1 MADKDMKWKTL
12 SQKYLIEKP
21 WLTARVDKVEL
32 PTGAIID
39 EYYVLEY
46 PDWVNTIAITKEG
59 EFIFVRQYRYAIGK
73 TVNELCAGVIEKPW
87 LTARV
92 DKVELP
98 TGAIIDEYYVL
109 EYPDWVNTIAIT
121 KDGMFVF
128 VRQYR
133 YAIGKTVNELCA
145 GVVEKDEDPMDAA
158 KRELMEETGFG
169 GGNWQKW
176 MTISANPSTHTN
188 LTHCYL
194 ATDVERM
201 DVQHL
206 DQAEDIEVRL
216 FSREEVMDMLEKGEI
231 WQSLMAA
238 PLWKYFAKAK

>member
-39 EYYVLEY
+39 
-46 PDWVNTIAITKEG
+46 D
-59 EFIFVRQYRYAIGK
+59 
-73 TVNELCAGVIEKPW
+73 
-87 LTARV
+87 
-92 DKVELP
+92 
-98 TGAIIDEYYVL
+98 YYVL

-145 GVVEKDEDPMDAA
+145 GVIEKGEDPMDAA

-169 GGNWQKW
+169 GGKWQKW

-216 FSREEVMDMLEKGEI
+216 FSRDEVMEMLEKGEI

-238 PLWKYFAKAK
+238 PLWKYFAKEK

>member
-21 WLTARVDKVEL
+21 WLTARVDKVQL
-32 PTGAIID
+32 PTG
-39 EYYVLEY
+39 V
-46 PDWVNTIAITKEG
+46 
-59 EFIFVRQYRYAIGK
+59 
-73 TVNELCAGVIEKPW
+73 
-87 LTARV
+87 
-92 DKVELP
+92 
-98 TGAIIDEYYVL
+98 IIDEYYVL

-121 KDGMFVF
+121 KDGKFVF

-145 GVVEKDEDPMDAA
+145 GVVEMGEDPMDAA

-169 GGNWQKW
+169 GGNWQEW

-194 ATDVERM
+194 ATDVEPLGK
-201 DVQHL
+201 QHL
-206 DQAEDIEVRL
+206 DQGEDLEPRI
-216 FSREEVMDMLEKGEI
+216 FSREEVLDMLQKGEI
-231 WQSLMAA
+231 WQALMVA
-238 PLWKYFAKAK
+238 PLWKYFASEK

>member
-12 SQKYLIEKP
+12 SQKYL
-21 WLTARVDKVEL
+21 
-32 PTGAIID
+32 
-39 EYYVLEY
+39 
-46 PDWVNTIAITKEG
+46 
-59 EFIFVRQYRYAIGK
+59 
-73 TVNELCAGVIEKPW
+73 IEKPW

-145 GVVEKDEDPMDAA
+145 GVIEKGEDPMDAA

-169 GGNWQKW
+169 GGKWQKW

-194 ATDVERM
+194 AMDVERM

-216 FSREEVMDMLEKGEI
+216 FSRDEVMEMLEKGEI

-238 PLWKYFAKAK
+238 PLWKYFAKEK

>member
-12 SQKYLIEKP
+12 SQKYL
-21 WLTARVDKVEL
+21 
-32 PTGAIID
+32 
-39 EYYVLEY
+39 
-46 PDWVNTIAITKEG
+46 
-59 EFIFVRQYRYAIGK
+59 
-73 TVNELCAGVIEKPW
+73 IEKPW

-145 GVVEKDEDPMDAA
+145 GVIEKGEAPMVAA

-194 ATDVERM
+194 AMDVERM

-206 DQAEDIEVRL
+206 TSVRDNEL
-216 FSREEVMDMLEKGEI
+216 YL
-231 WQSLMAA
+231 
-238 PLWKYFAKAK
+238 KAL

>member
-12 SQKYLIEKP
+12 SQKYL
-21 WLTARVDKVEL
+21 
-32 PTGAIID
+32 
-39 EYYVLEY
+39 
-46 PDWVNTIAITKEG
+46 
-59 EFIFVRQYRYAIGK
+59 
-73 TVNELCAGVIEKPW
+73 IEKPW

-145 GVVEKDEDPMDAA
+145 GVIEKGEDPMDAA

-169 GGNWQKW
+169 GGKWQKW

-194 ATDVERM
+194 AMDVERM

-216 FSREEVMDMLEKGEI
+216 FSREKVMDMLEKGEI

-238 PLWKYFAKAK
+238 PLWKYCAKAK

>member
-59 EFIFVRQYRYAIGK
+59 EFVFVRQYRYAIGK
-73 TVNELCAGVIEKPW
+73 TVNELCAGVIEK
-87 LTARV
+87 
-92 DKVELP
+92 
-98 TGAIIDEYYVL
+98 G
-109 EYPDWVNTIAIT
+109 
-121 KDGMFVF
+121 
-128 VRQYR
+128 
-133 YAIGKTVNELCA
+133 
-145 GVVEKDEDPMDAA
+145 EDPMVAA

-216 FSREEVMDMLEKGEI
+216 FSRDEVMDMLEKGEI
-231 WQSLMAA
+231 WQSLDGGSAMEV
-238 PLWKYFAKAK
+238 FAKAK

>member
-21 WLTARVDKVEL
+21 WLTARVDKVQL
-32 PTGAIID
+32 PTG
-39 EYYVLEY
+39 V
-46 PDWVNTIAITKEG
+46 
-59 EFIFVRQYRYAIGK
+59 
-73 TVNELCAGVIEKPW
+73 
-87 LTARV
+87 
-92 DKVELP
+92 
-98 TGAIIDEYYVL
+98 IIDEYYVL

-121 KDGMFVF
+121 KDGKFVF

-145 GVVEKDEDPMDAA
+145 GVVEKGEDPMDAA

-169 GGNWQKW
+169 GGNWQEW

-194 ATDVERM
+194 ATDVEPLGK
-201 DVQHL
+201 QHL
-206 DQAEDIEVRL
+206 DQGEDLEPCI
-216 FSREEVMDMLEKGEI
+216 FSREEVLDMLQKGEI
-231 WQSLMAA
+231 WQALMAA
-238 PLWKYFAKAK
+238 PLWKYFMFKTL

>member
-12 SQKYLIEKP
+12 SQKYL
-21 WLTARVDKVEL
+21 
-32 PTGAIID
+32 
-39 EYYVLEY
+39 
-46 PDWVNTIAITKEG
+46 
-59 EFIFVRQYRYAIGK
+59 
-73 TVNELCAGVIEKPW
+73 IEKPW

-145 GVVEKDEDPMDAA
+145 GVIEKGEDPMAAA

-176 MTISANPSTHTN
+176 MTISANPSTHPILPIAIWLRMWSAWMFSI
-188 LTHCYL
+188 LT
-194 ATDVERM
+194 
-201 DVQHL
+201 
-206 DQAEDIEVRL
+206 RL
-216 FSREEVMDMLEKGEI
+216 RISR
-231 WQSLMAA
+231 
-238 PLWKYFAKAK
+238 FASSPGMK

>member
-12 SQKYLIEKP
+12 SQKYL
-21 WLTARVDKVEL
+21 
-32 PTGAIID
+32 
-39 EYYVLEY
+39 
-46 PDWVNTIAITKEG
+46 
-59 EFIFVRQYRYAIGK
+59 
-73 TVNELCAGVIEKPW
+73 IEKPW

-145 GVVEKDEDPMDAA
+145 GVIEKGEDPMAAA

-188 LTHCYL
+188 LTYCFL
-194 ATDVERM
+194 ATDVELI
-201 DVQHL
+201 DHQHL
-206 DQAEDIEVRL
+206 EATEDISVHLLTLEEVRSL
-216 FSREEVMDMLEKGEI
+216 LDKNEI
-231 WQSLMAA
+231 MQALNAA
-238 PLWKYFAKAK
+238 PLWKYIANL

>member
-21 WLTARVDKVEL
+21 WLTARVDKVQL
-32 PTGAIID
+32 PTG
-39 EYYVLEY
+39 V
-46 PDWVNTIAITKEG
+46 
-59 EFIFVRQYRYAIGK
+59 
-73 TVNELCAGVIEKPW
+73 
-87 LTARV
+87 
-92 DKVELP
+92 
-98 TGAIIDEYYVL
+98 IIDEYYVL

-121 KDGMFVF
+121 KDGKFVF

-145 GVVEKDEDPMDAA
+145 GVVEKGEDPMDAA

-169 GGNWQKW
+169 GGNWQNW

-194 ATDVERM
+194 ATDVEPLGK
-201 DVQHL
+201 QHL
-206 DQAEDIEVRL
+206 DQGEDLEPRI
-216 FSREEVMDMLEKGEI
+216 FSREEVLDMLQKGEI
-231 WQSLMAA
+231 WQALMVA
-238 PLWKYFAKAK
+238 PLWKYFASEK

>member
-59 EFIFVRQYRYAIGK
+59 EFVFVRQYRYAIGK
-73 TVNELCAGVIEKPW
+73 TVNELCAGVIEK
-87 LTARV
+87 
-92 DKVELP
+92 
-98 TGAIIDEYYVL
+98 G
-109 EYPDWVNTIAIT
+109 
-121 KDGMFVF
+121 
-128 VRQYR
+128 
-133 YAIGKTVNELCA
+133 
-145 GVVEKDEDPMDAA
+145 EDPMVAA

-231 WQSLMAA
+231 WQRDRDGTVSVWSGNVGNVHA
-238 PLWKYFAKAK
+238 PNGQMIEETDRKSTRLNSSH

>member
-12 SQKYLIEKP
+12 SQKYL
-21 WLTARVDKVEL
+21 
-32 PTGAIID
+32 
-39 EYYVLEY
+39 
-46 PDWVNTIAITKEG
+46 
-59 EFIFVRQYRYAIGK
+59 
-73 TVNELCAGVIEKPW
+73 IEKPW

-145 GVVEKDEDPMDAA
+145 GVIEKGEDPMDAA

-169 GGNWQKW
+169 GGKWQKW

-194 ATDVERM
+194 AMDVERM

-206 DQAEDIEVRL
+206 DQAEDIEIRL
-216 FSREEVMDMLEKGEI
+216 FSREEVMEMLEKGEI

-238 PLWKYFAKAK
+238 PLWKYFAKEK

>member
-1 MADKDMKWKTL
+1 MENNDRKWEVL
-12 SQKYLIEKP
+12 HSEYLIQRP
-21 WLTARVDKVEL
+21 WLTARRDCVRLPNGVEN
-32 PTGAIID
+32 D

-59 EFIFVRQYRYAIGK
+59 EFVFVRQYRYAMGK
-73 TVNELCAGVIEKPW
+73 TVNELCAGVIEK
-87 LTARV
+87 
-92 DKVELP
+92 
-98 TGAIIDEYYVL
+98 G
-109 EYPDWVNTIAIT
+109 
-121 KDGMFVF
+121 
-128 VRQYR
+128 
-133 YAIGKTVNELCA
+133 
-145 GVVEKDEDPMDAA
+145 EDPMAAA

-216 FSREEVMDMLEKGEI
+216 FSRDEVMDMLEKGEI

-238 PLWKYFAKAK
+238 PLWKSFAKAK

>member
-21 WLTARVDKVEL
+21 WLTARVDKVQL
-32 PTGAIID
+32 PTG
-39 EYYVLEY
+39 V
-46 PDWVNTIAITKEG
+46 
-59 EFIFVRQYRYAIGK
+59 
-73 TVNELCAGVIEKPW
+73 
-87 LTARV
+87 
-92 DKVELP
+92 
-98 TGAIIDEYYVL
+98 IIDEYYVL

-121 KDGMFVF
+121 KDGKFVF

-145 GVVEKDEDPMDAA
+145 GVVEKGEDPMDAA

-169 GGNWQKW
+169 GGNWQEW

-194 ATDVERM
+194 ATDVEPLGK
-201 DVQHL
+201 QHL
-206 DQAEDIEVRL
+206 DQGEDLEPRI
-216 FSREEVMDMLEKGEI
+216 FSREEVLDMLQKGEI
-231 WQSLMAA
+231 WQALMVA
-238 PLWKYFAKAK
+238 PLWKYFASEK

>member
-21 WLTARVDKVEL
+21 WLTARVDKV
-32 PTGAIID
+32 
-39 EYYVLEY
+39 V
-46 PDWVNTIAITKEG
+46 
-59 EFIFVRQYRYAIGK
+59 
-73 TVNELCAGVIEKPW
+73 
-87 LTARV
+87 
-92 DKVELP
+92 LP

-145 GVVEKDEDPMDAA
+145 GVLAQGAAPMAAA
-158 KRELMEETGFG
+158 KRELMDETGFG

-206 DQAEDIEVRL
+206 DKAEDIEVRF

-231 WQSLMAA
+231 LQSLMAA
-238 PLWKYFAKAK
+238 PLWKYFAMEK

>member
-32 PTGAIID
+32 PTGVIID

-59 EFIFVRQYRYAIGK
+59 MFVFVRLYRYAIGK
-73 TVNELCAGVIEKPW
+73 TVNELCAGVIEK
-87 LTARV
+87 
-92 DKVELP
+92 
-98 TGAIIDEYYVL
+98 G
-109 EYPDWVNTIAIT
+109 
-121 KDGMFVF
+121 
-128 VRQYR
+128 
-133 YAIGKTVNELCA
+133 
-145 GVVEKDEDPMDAA
+145 EDPMDAA

-206 DQAEDIEVRL
+206 DQAEDIEIRL
-216 FSREEVMDMLEKGEI
+216 FSRDEVMEMLEKGEI

>member
-21 WLTARVDKVEL
+21 WLTARVDKVQL
-32 PTGAIID
+32 PTG
-39 EYYVLEY
+39 V
-46 PDWVNTIAITKEG
+46 
-59 EFIFVRQYRYAIGK
+59 
-73 TVNELCAGVIEKPW
+73 
-87 LTARV
+87 
-92 DKVELP
+92 
-98 TGAIIDEYYVL
+98 IIDEYYVL

-121 KDGMFVF
+121 KDGKFVF

-145 GVVEKDEDPMDAA
+145 GVVEKGEAPMDAA

-169 GGNWQKW
+169 GGNWQEW

-194 ATDVERM
+194 ATDVEPLGK
-201 DVQHL
+201 QHL
-206 DQAEDIEVRL
+206 DQGEDLEPRI
-216 FSREEVMDMLEKGEI
+216 FSREEVLDMLQKGEI
-231 WQSLMAA
+231 WQALMVA
-238 PLWKYFAKAK
+238 PLWKYFASEK

>member
-59 EFIFVRQYRYAIGK
+59 KFVFVRQYRYAMGK
-73 TVNELCAGVIEKPW
+73 TVNELCAGVIEK
-87 LTARV
+87 
-92 DKVELP
+92 
-98 TGAIIDEYYVL
+98 G
-109 EYPDWVNTIAIT
+109 
-121 KDGMFVF
+121 
-128 VRQYR
+128 
-133 YAIGKTVNELCA
+133 
-145 GVVEKDEDPMDAA
+145 EDPMDAA

-169 GGNWQKW
+169 GGKWQKW

-194 ATDVERM
+194 AMDVERM

-216 FSREEVMDMLEKGEI
+216 FSREKVMDMLEKGEI

-238 PLWKYFAKAK
+238 PLWKYLAKAK

>member
-21 WLTARVDKVEL
+21 WLTARVDKVQL
-32 PTGAIID
+32 PTG
-39 EYYVLEY
+39 V
-46 PDWVNTIAITKEG
+46 
-59 EFIFVRQYRYAIGK
+59 
-73 TVNELCAGVIEKPW
+73 
-87 LTARV
+87 
-92 DKVELP
+92 
-98 TGAIIDEYYVL
+98 IIDEYYVL

-121 KDGMFVF
+121 KDGKFVF

-145 GVVEKDEDPMDAA
+145 GVVEKGEDPMDAA

-169 GGNWQKW
+169 GGNWQEW

-194 ATDVERM
+194 ATDVEPLGK
-201 DVQHL
+201 QHL
-206 DQAEDIEVRL
+206 DQGEDLEPRI
-216 FSREEVMDMLEKGEI
+216 FSREEVLDMLQKGEI
-231 WQSLMAA
+231 WQALMVA
-238 PLWKYFAKAK
+238 PLWKYFAN

>member
-21 WLTARVDKVEL
+21 WLTARVDKVQL
-32 PTGAIID
+32 PTG
-39 EYYVLEY
+39 V
-46 PDWVNTIAITKEG
+46 
-59 EFIFVRQYRYAIGK
+59 
-73 TVNELCAGVIEKPW
+73 
-87 LTARV
+87 
-92 DKVELP
+92 
-98 TGAIIDEYYVL
+98 IIDEYYVL

-121 KDGMFVF
+121 KDGKFVF

-145 GVVEKDEDPMDAA
+145 GVVEKGEDPMDAA

-169 GGNWQKW
+169 GGNWQEW

-194 ATDVERM
+194 ATDVEPLGKQR
-201 DVQHL
+201 L
-206 DQAEDIEVRL
+206 DQGEDLEPRI
-216 FSREEVMDMLEKGEI
+216 FSREEVLDMLQKGEI
-231 WQSLMAA
+231 WQALMAA
-238 PLWKYFAKAK
+238 PLWKYFMFKTL

>member
-1 MADKDMKWKTL
+1 MAGKDMKWKTL

-59 EFIFVRQYRYAIGK
+59 EFVFVRQYRYAIGK
-73 TVNELCAGVIEKPW
+73 TVNELCAGVIEKG
-87 LTARV
+87 
-92 DKVELP
+92 E
-98 TGAIIDEYYVL
+98 E
-109 EYPDWVNTIAIT
+109 
-121 KDGMFVF
+121 
-128 VRQYR
+128 
-133 YAIGKTVNELCA
+133 
-145 GVVEKDEDPMDAA
+145 PMVAA

-169 GGNWQKW
+169 GGTWQKW

-206 DQAEDIEVRL
+206 DKAEDIEVRL
-216 FSREEVMDMLEKGEI
+216 FSREEVMEMLEKGEI

-238 PLWKYFAKAK
+238 PLWKYFAKEK

>member
-46 PDWVNTIAITKEG
+46 PDWVNTS
-59 EFIFVRQYRYAIGK
+59 
-73 TVNELCAGVIEKPW
+73 
-87 LTARV
+87 
-92 DKVELP
+92 
-98 TGAIIDEYYVL
+98 
-109 EYPDWVNTIAIT
+109 AIT

-145 GVVEKDEDPMDAA
+145 GVIEKGEDPMDAA

-169 GGNWQKW
+169 GGKWQKW

-206 DQAEDIEVRL
+206 DQAEDIEIRL

-238 PLWKYFAKAK
+238 PLWKYFAKVK